1 MKIKFGFPCY
11 ILTSSWK
18 IQMIFILAFNSDF
31 DKANMKRD
39 KATSPACTTQ
49 SKVKECLNKAAST

>member
-1 MKIKFGFPCY
+1 
-11 ILTSSWK
+11 
-18 IQMIFILAFNSDF
+18 MIFILAFNSDF